1 MATYA
6 KRRNIMILNGKKI
19 VVSKDESKPSGYR
32 ILAMEGDNVIDC
44 YIAKKD
50 NYSGYYRVFMG
61 NSYQAKNYD
70 VEFYYLHKVVYA
82 YFMDWKS
89 VDIQEGCHVH
99 HILHDAEI
107 KKDSKKYNDISNLIY
122 IDSKTHARLHY
133 IEKILQ
139 KMDDMELTEKQQEF
153 YSKLYEERLSI
164 IKKYCAIRNFR
175 MKKVGRA

>member
-1 MATYA
+1 
-6 KRRNIMILNGKKI
+6 MILNGKKI
-19 VVSKDESKPSGYR
+19 IVTKDEAAASGYKV
-32 ILAMEGDNVIDC
+32 LAIENDNVINC

-61 NSYQAKNYD
+61 NSYQARNYD
-70 VEFYYLHKVVYA
+70 VEFYYLHKIVYA

-89 VDIQEGCHVH
+89 IDIQEGYHVH
-99 HILHDAEI
+99 HILHDEETR
-107 KKDSKKYNDISNLIY
+107 KDSKKYNDISNLIY
-122 IDSKTHARLHY
+122 IDAKTHARLHY
-133 IEKILQ
+133 IEKTLQ
-139 KMDDMELTEKQQEF
+139 KMDEMELTEEQRAM